1 MGQGVKLSLNKMN
14 QINVGFVLF
23 LVAVTY
29 ISNAPLAI
37 FLGIIFSL
45 YFKPDI
51 NFISRKVSTI
61 PLQIGIVILGSTLNI
76 AYILDINPTYIV
88 WISLFVFFSFFGGL
102 FIGRCLKLN
111 PNITILLSSG
121 AAICGGTAMVAV
133 APIIKAKPSEL
144 IVSLTIVFMLNAIAI
159 VFFPLI
165 ASYFQMG
172 NAEFGAF
179 AALAIH
185 DTSSVVGA
193 AVQYSPESVE
203 MASVLKLGRT
213 LWLIPLLLVLNYK
226 FNNDMKGAAYPKFI
240 VFFVMAIILN
250 TVFNFSYD
258 TQLILG
264 VISKAFLMAGLFCI
278 GTQTTLIDLKSIE
291 MKPFALSLSL
301 WILAIPTAYLII
313 SNVSL

>member
-1 MGQGVKLSLNKMN
+1 MN
-14 QINVGFVLF
+14 IAFVLF
-23 LVAVTY
+23 VVIVAVVG
-29 ISNAPLAI
+29 NAPLAI

-51 NFISRKVSTI
+51 NFISRKVSTT
-61 PLQIGIVILGSTLNI
+61 PLQIGIVILGTTINLSF
-76 AYILDINPTYIV
+76 ILDINPIYIV
-88 WISLFVFFSFFGGL
+88 LISLFVLFSFFGGL
-102 FIGRCLKLN
+102 IIGRVLKLN
-111 PNITILLSSG
+111 SNMTILLSSG

-159 VFFPLI
+159 VFFPMI
-165 ASYFQMG
+165 ATYLQMG
-172 NAEFGAF
+172 NEEFGAF

-193 AVQYSPESVE
+193 AIQYSPESVE

-213 LWLIPLLLVLNYK
+213 LWLIPLLFVLNYK
-226 FNNDMKGAAYPKFI
+226 FNKDIGSSSYPKFI
-240 VFFVMAIILN
+240 IFFVMAIILN
-250 TVFNFSYD
+250 TIFNFSYE
-258 TQLILG
+258 TQLMLG

-278 GTQTTLIDLKSIE
+278 GTQTSLIDLKSIE
-291 MKPFALSLSL
+291 LRPFALSLSL

-313 SNVSL
+313 NIVSL

>member
-1 MGQGVKLSLNKMN
+1 MHIMN
-14 QINVGFVLF
+14 IAFVLF
-23 LVAVTY
+23 IVMVAVVG
-29 ISNAPLAI
+29 NAPLAI

-51 NFISRKVSTI
+51 NFISRKVSTT
-61 PLQIGIVILGSTLNI
+61 PLQIGIVILGTTINLSF
-76 AYILDINPTYIV
+76 ILDINPIYIV
-88 WISLFVFFSFFGGL
+88 LISLFVLFSFFGGL
-102 FIGRCLKLN
+102 IIGRVLKLN
-111 PNITILLSSG
+111 SNMTILLSSG

-159 VFFPLI
+159 VFFPMI
-165 ASYFQMG
+165 ATYLQMG
-172 NAEFGAF
+172 NEEFGAF

-193 AVQYSPESVE
+193 AIQYSPESVE

-213 LWLIPLLLVLNYK
+213 LWLIPLLFVLNYK
-226 FNNDMKGAAYPKFI
+226 FNKDIGSSSYPKFI
-240 VFFVMAIILN
+240 IFFVMAIILN
-250 TVFNFSYD
+250 TIFNFSYE
-258 TQLILG
+258 TQLMLG

-278 GTQTTLIDLKSIE
+278 GTQTSLIDLKSIE
-291 MKPFALSLSL
+291 LRPFALSLSL

-313 SNVSL
+313 NSVSL

>member
-1 MGQGVKLSLNKMN
+1 MHMTNIAFVFF
-14 QINVGFVLF
+14 IVIVAIVG
-23 LVAVTY
+23 
-29 ISNAPLAI
+29 NAPLAI

-61 PLQIGIVILGSTLNI
+61 PLQIGIVILGTTINLSFILNI
-76 AYILDINPTYIV
+76 NPVYIV
-88 WISLFVFFSFFGGL
+88 WISLFVLFSFFGGL
-102 FIGRCLKLN
+102 IIGRVLKLN
-111 PNITILLSSG
+111 SNMTILLSSG

-159 VFFPLI
+159 VFFPMI
-165 ASYFQMG
+165 ATYLQMG
-172 NAEFGAF
+172 NEEFGAF

-193 AVQYSPESVE
+193 AIQYSPESVE

-213 LWLIPLLLVLNYK
+213 LWLIPLLFVLNYK
-226 FNNDMKGAAYPKFI
+226 FNKDIGSSSYPKFI
-240 VFFVMAIILN
+240 IFFVMAIILN
-250 TVFNFSYD
+250 TIFNFSYE
-258 TQLILG
+258 TQLMFG
-264 VISKAFLMAGLFCI
+264 VTSKAFLMAGLFCI
-278 GTQTTLIDLKSIE
+278 GTQTTLIDLKSLE
-291 MKPFALSLSL
+291 LRPFALSLSL

-313 SNVSL
+313 NSVSL

>member
-1 MGQGVKLSLNKMN
+1 MHMTNIAFIFFIV
-14 QINVGFVLF
+14 IVAIVG
-23 LVAVTY
+23 
-29 ISNAPLAI
+29 NAPLAI
-37 FLGIIFSL
+37 FLGIIFSI

-61 PLQIGIVILGSTLNI
+61 PLQIGIVILGTTINLSFILNI
-76 AYILDINPTYIV
+76 NPVYIV
-88 WISLFVFFSFFGGL
+88 WISLFVLFSFFGGL
-102 FIGRCLKLN
+102 IIGRVLKLN
-111 PNITILLSSG
+111 SNMTILLSSG

-159 VFFPLI
+159 VFFPMI
-165 ASYFQMG
+165 AAYLQMG

-193 AVQYSPESVE
+193 AIQYSPESVE

-213 LWLIPLLLVLNYK
+213 LWLIPLLFVLNYK
-226 FNNDMKGAAYPKFI
+226 FNKDIGSSSYPKFI
-240 VFFVMAIILN
+240 IFFVMAIILN
-250 TVFNFSYD
+250 TIFNFSYE
-258 TQLILG
+258 TQLMLG

-278 GTQTTLIDLKSIE
+278 GTQTSLIDLKSIE
-291 MKPFALSLSL
+291 LRPFALSLSL

-313 SNVSL
+313 NSVSL

>member
-1 MGQGVKLSLNKMN
+1 MHIMN
-14 QINVGFVLF
+14 IAFVLF
-23 LVAVTY
+23 IVIVAVVG
-29 ISNAPLAI
+29 NAPLAI

-61 PLQIGIVILGSTLNI
+61 PLQIGIVILGFTINLSF
-76 AYILDINPTYIV
+76 ILDINPIYIV
-88 WISLFVFFSFFGGL
+88 LISLFVLFSFIGGL
-102 FIGRCLKLN
+102 IIGRFLKLN
-111 PNITILLSSG
+111 SNMTILLSSG

-159 VFFPLI
+159 VFFPMI
-165 ASYFQMG
+165 AAYLQMG

-193 AVQYSPESVE
+193 AIQYSPESVE

-213 LWLIPLLLVLNYK
+213 LWLIPLLFVLNYK
-226 FNNDMKGAAYPKFI
+226 FNKDIGSSSFPKFI
-240 VFFVMAIILN
+240 IFFVMAIILN
-250 TVFNFSYD
+250 TIFNFSYE
-258 TQLILG
+258 TQLMLG

-278 GTQTTLIDLKSIE
+278 GTQTSLIDLKSIE
-291 MKPFALSLSL
+291 LRPFALSLSL

-313 SNVSL
+313 NSVSL